1 MKRFV
6 GWKGLKKTE
15 DNKDQNF
22 LQKLKTTMM
31 DDQNF
36 KKLKKDND
44 DHNLIF
50 FCSNEVPPA
59 VSKRISLNVNCKKLL
74 DIKQN
79 HNIIFIYMVVLA
91 FFKESQELF
100 GFERGKE

>member
-1 MKRFV
+1 MIKI
-6 GWKGLKKTE
+6 L
-15 DNKDQNF
+15 
-22 LQKLKTTMM
+22 LSYL
-31 DDQNF
+31 
-36 KKLKKDND
+36 
-44 DHNLIF
+44 NLIF